1 MAGRGTK
8 TIIPD
13 KLQRFLRTTAMRDN
27 IRETNVAAVIITK
40 GDLIV
45 SERGL
50 PAKAVNGGG
59 INSALDELL
68 DDLRIDAIRG
78 ITYIGYCDCNGTRQY
93 NFGIDAKPARICGLF
108 RTITIENAIRLLGK
122 NEARTVVAALRKKAV

>member
-1 MAGRGTK
+1 MAGRGIK
-8 TIIPD
+8 RWVPE
-13 KLQRFLRTTAMRDN
+13 KLQKFLRTTAMRDN

-59 INSALDELL
+59 ISKALDALL
-68 DDLRIDAIRG
+68 DDLRIADIRG
-78 ITYIGYCDCNGTRQY
+78 ITYIGYYDCNGTRQY
-93 NFGIDAKPARICGLF
+93 NFGINAKPARLCRLF
-108 RTITIENAIRLLGK
+108 RTITIENAIRALGK
-122 NEARTVVAALRKKAV
+122 KEAKTVVAALRKTAV